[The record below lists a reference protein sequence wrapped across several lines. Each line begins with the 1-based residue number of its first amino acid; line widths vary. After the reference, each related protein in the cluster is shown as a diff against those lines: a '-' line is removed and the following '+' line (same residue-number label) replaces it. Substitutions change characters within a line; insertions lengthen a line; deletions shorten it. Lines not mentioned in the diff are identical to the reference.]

1 MNNMVI
7 KFNGHACIYIKTD
20 NVSIVTDPWLSREGA
35 FLSTWFQFPDN
46 TQLDL
51 EPMRNADY
59 VILSH
64 EHQDHFDINFLKTI
78 NPKTK
83 IIIPKYT
90 DSYLYETLRE
100 NLKNEIIVANS
111 LQKLKLGPDVT
122 FCPVVQSVPIWD
134 DCTLVFETP
143 EGTIVDV
150 NDMKIINKDFE
161 WIKENFNIDYLFIQF
176 SGANWHPLVYDY
188 SHEKKAEIAKH
199 KIMTK
204 FHHVEELFKSSG
216 AKCLI
221 PCAGP
226 PCFLNDEH
234 FELNFSD
241 ESIFP
246 TQADFYE
253 FAKKEGF
260 ADKIFLLMPGDIF
273 DPNQDGKII
282 SAKNIQREE
291 FTNRRAYLER
301 YRSRRQ
307 DVINKIPSSL
317 PGVKGS
323 LLNKC
328 RQYFEPLVSSSL
340 YFRKKI
346 NGRLLLEVTG
356 DVNEKII
363 IDFTKAKDSVKS
375 LENESYFYKLSMDSR
390 ILDLILDKKL
400 TWEQLLL
407 SLQFKASRNPDM
419 YNEALIVFLRFADAN
434 SYKAFEMY
442 ETRKDFSDTFILEHE
457 GKKYEVQRY
466 CPHAMGDLSKGRII
480 DGCIVCPNHGWTF
493 SIDDGK
499 CVSKNSSI
507 RIKKLDKE
515 ETTPS
520 VSIHK

>member
-1 MNNMVI
+1 MVI

-90 DSYLYETLRE
+90 DSYLYDTLRG

-111 LQKLKLGPDVT
+111 LQKIKLGPDVT

-134 DCTLVFETP
+134 DCTLIFETP

-161 WIKENFNIDYLFIQF
+161 WVKENFKIDYLFIQF

-188 SHEKKAEIAKH
+188 GHDKKAEIAKH

-204 FHHVEELFKSSG
+204 FHHVEDLFASSG
-216 AKCLI
+216 AKYLI

-234 FELNFSD
+234 YELNFSD

-260 ADKIFLLMPGDIF
+260 ADKIFILVPGDTF
-273 DPNQDGKII
+273 NPNEDCKKV
-282 SAKNIQREE
+282 SERNLQREE
-291 FTNRRAYLER
+291 FVNRRQYLEK

-307 DVINKIPSSL
+307 DVINKMPFLL
-317 PGVKGS
+317 PRASETS
-323 LLNKC
+323 LLQKC
-328 RQYFEPLVSSSL
+328 KEYFEPLVSSSA
-340 YFRKKI
+340 YFRNKI
-346 NGRLLLEVTG
+346 KGRVLLDVTG
-356 DVNEKII
+356 DINEKII
-363 IDFTKAKDSVKS
+363 IDFSKPKDTVKL
-375 LENESYFYKLSMDSR
+375 LEKENYFYKFGIDSR
-390 ILDLILDKKL
+390 ILNLILDRKL

-407 SLQFKASRNPDM
+407 SLRFTASRNPDM

-434 SYKAFEMY
+434 SYNAFEMY
-442 ETRKDFSDTFILEHE
+442 ETRKNFDETFILKHE
-457 GKKYEVQRY
+457 GNQYEVQRY

-515 ETTPS
+515 KTTPS